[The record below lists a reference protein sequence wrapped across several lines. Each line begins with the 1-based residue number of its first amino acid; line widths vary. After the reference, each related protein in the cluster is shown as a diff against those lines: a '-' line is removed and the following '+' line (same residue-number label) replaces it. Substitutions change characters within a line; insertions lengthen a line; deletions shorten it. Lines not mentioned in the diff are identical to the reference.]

1 MQATRASGFTLTEL
15 VLILVLIGILA
26 VVVVPRL
33 DIRGFERRAFAT
45 ELVNALRYAQ
55 KTAIGTGCPVQA
67 TVDAAADRYS
77 LSYTGAGG
85 GACGSGPTP
94 VRHPARGGPFEGSG
108 EIDSGGVVVFDA
120 RGRTAGALVVVLADG
135 SSVTVEAG
143 SGYVHD

>member
-1 MQATRASGFTLTEL
+1 MLPARASGFTLTEL

-55 KTAIGTGCPVQA
+55 KTAMGTGCPVQA
-67 TVDAAADRYS
+67 TVDAADDRYS

-85 GACGSGPTP
+85 AACGSGPTP
-94 VRHPARGGPFEGSG
+94 VRHPTRGGPFEGSG
-108 EIDSGGVVVFDA
+108 EIESGGAVVFDA
-120 RGRTAGALVVVLADG
+120 RGRTTAGLVIALADG